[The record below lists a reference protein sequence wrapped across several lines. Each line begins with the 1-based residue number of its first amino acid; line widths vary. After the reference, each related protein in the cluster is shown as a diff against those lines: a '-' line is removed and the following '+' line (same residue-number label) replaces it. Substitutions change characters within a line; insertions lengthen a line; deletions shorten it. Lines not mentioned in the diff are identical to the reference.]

1 MVMRGFL
8 YEKHRSVQQ
17 QAVGIQSY
25 GVDVA
30 VNCGGMV
37 MGVSVGVMV
46 GVGVGIKGSQP
57 L

>member
-1 MVMRGFL
+1 MFMRGFL

-17 QAVGIQSY
+17 QAVGIQNY
-25 GVDVA
+25 GVDVT
-30 VNCGGMV
+30 VNCGGML
-37 MGVSVGVMV
+37 MGVRVGVMV